1 MARLKSLRGKL
12 AMLCPETDG
21 LQAKHRIRYELE
33 DKNQVVKMEDI
44 WDIEVGIV
52 LPGIVR
58 GQYTATQ
65 RIARIISLIYSIG
78 SFTQEEVYQLLCSKR
93 FRNREFNDDCNM

>member
-1 MARLKSLRGKL
+1 MKSPRGKL
-12 AMLCPETDG
+12 AVRCPETDG
-21 LQAKHRIRYELE
+21 PQAKHRIRYEQG
-33 DKNQVVKMEDI
+33 DKNQAVKMEDI
-44 WDIEVGIV
+44 WDIEAGIV

-58 GQYTATQ
+58 GHCAATQ
-65 RIARIISLIYSIG
+65 RTARIISLIYSIG

>member
-1 MARLKSLRGKL
+1 MKSPRGKL
-12 AMLCPETDG
+12 AVLCPETDG
-21 LQAKHRIRYELE
+21 LQAKHRIRYEQG
-33 DKNQVVKMEDI
+33 DKNQAVKMEDI
-44 WDIEVGIV
+44 WDIEAGIV

-58 GQYTATQ
+58 GHCAATQ
-65 RIARIISLIYSIG
+65 RTARIISLIYSIG

>member
-12 AMLCPETDG
+12 AVLCPETDG
-21 LQAKHRIRYELE
+21 LQAKHRIRYEQG
-33 DKNQVVKMEDI
+33 DKNQAVKMEDI
-44 WDIEVGIV
+44 WDIEAGIV

-58 GQYTATQ
+58 AHCAATQ
-65 RIARIISLIYSIG
+65 RTARIISLIYSIG

>member
-21 LQAKHRIRYELE
+21 LQAKHRIRYEQG
-33 DKNQVVKMEDI
+33 DKNQAVKMEDI
-44 WDIEVGIV
+44 WDIEAGIV

-58 GQYTATQ
+58 GHCAATQ
-65 RIARIISLIYSIG
+65 RTARIISLIYSIG